1 MCVFGE
7 GCFKYINK
15 NVLILWDNIVSQTA
29 VANMSITIEFS
40 SPIVPVLQ
48 LVDVCYQNRH
58 LFLAALQP
66 YKSKVVEVE
75 AVRKYFSAFQFSY
88 ENKTCSEC

>member
-1 MCVFGE
+1 MCVMGGGGHFSIVHDTLIMCVFGE

-15 NVLILWDNIVSQTA
+15 NVLILWDNIVSQAA

-66 YKSKVVEVE
+66 YKSP
-75 AVRKYFSAFQFSY
+75 
-88 ENKTCSEC
+88 CSR